1 MGSLIGAVVALVVGG
16 LLAVGVSAAVVNSQH
31 PDNRTET
38 STGSGGGQT
47 GPNDTS
53 DQSVLDYGINP

>member
-1 MGSLIGAVVALVVGG
+1 MGTLIGGLVALVVGG

-31 PDNRTET
+31 PDNRTES
-38 STGSGGGQT
+38 STDAGDSQT

-53 DQSVLDYGINP
+53 DQSVLDYGVH